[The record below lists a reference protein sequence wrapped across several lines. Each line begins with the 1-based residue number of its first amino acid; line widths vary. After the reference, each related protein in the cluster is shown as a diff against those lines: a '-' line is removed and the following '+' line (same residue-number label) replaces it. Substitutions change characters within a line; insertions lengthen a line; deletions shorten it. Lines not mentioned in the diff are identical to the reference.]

1 MFINLVFDYCI
12 SCTLARLLF
21 HFLLYS
27 MPVFSTG
34 TVERTPTDCRT
45 DGCGKNAECIREG
58 AAFVCRCLPGTAGRA
73 EVECYS
79 GRTSSTLQF

>member
-1 MFINLVFDYCI
+1 MSAF
-12 SCTLARLLF
+12 A
-21 HFLLYS
+21 
-27 MPVFSTG
+27 TG
-34 TVERTPTDCRT
+34 TIERTPTDCRT

-79 GRTSSTLQF
+79 GRTRNTLQF